1 VIPGIRDL
9 EAGGE
14 LAQAATRSRGCQ
26 PASTRSCHNRAPEG
40 EPSIDPGRVQV
51 QVLNGTVRL
60 RGTLDAALIPTL
72 RTTAQ
77 QIADVVAV

>member
-1 VIPGIRDL
+1 
-9 EAGGE
+9 
-14 LAQAATRSRGCQ
+14 
-26 PASTRSCHNRAPEG
+26 
-40 EPSIDPGRVQV
+40 VQV